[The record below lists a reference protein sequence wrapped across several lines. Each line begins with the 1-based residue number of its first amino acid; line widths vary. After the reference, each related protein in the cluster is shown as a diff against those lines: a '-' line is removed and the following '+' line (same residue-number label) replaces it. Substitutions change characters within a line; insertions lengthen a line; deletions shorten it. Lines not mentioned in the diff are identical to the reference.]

1 MYYLTITKVHIK
13 HNLTYTK
20 KLVKMIQG
28 NYPEVISGISD
39 NAFEVLVHPKLT
51 KTELEILKRVR
62 MYDKAIADDLHISY
76 HTVTKHWQNIRLKT
90 GYKNTAELTLLAVC
104 LNLITINKQLVN

>member
-1 MYYLTITKVHIK
+1 
-13 HNLTYTK
+13 
-20 KLVKMIQG
+20 MIQG
-28 NYPEVISGISD
+28 SYPEVISGISD
-39 NAFEVLVHPKLT
+39 NAFEVLVHPNLT

-62 MYDKAIADDLHISY
+62 MYDKNIADDLHISY

-104 LNLITINKQLVN
+104 LNLITINKHLVN